1 MSQDEKNNKH
11 IPFQNLAISC
21 LVIFL
26 LFVWQGNKGFN
37 LWDEGF
43 FWYGVQR
50 VMLGEIPIRD
60 FMAYDP
66 GRYYWS
72 AALLSV
78 AGDNGIMSV
87 RAAVAIFQALGLFVG
102 LLLVTQST
110 KAKGKADVVFWLI
123 SAATLVVWMFP
134 RHKLFDISLSVFLI
148 GILTLLIRVPTPRR
162 YILAGA
168 CVGLVAV
175 FGRNHGAYGAVGSLG
190 VIAWLSIKNTSGP
203 GFLKGLAFWA
213 VGLAFGFLP
222 IVLMALF
229 IPGFAVAFWESVR
242 FLFEQKATNLPLPV
256 PWPWTVNFAT
266 ASFGEALRGLFVG
279 SFFIGTLI
287 FGVLSILWVIRQKI
301 REQTVPPA
309 LVAAAFLAIPY
320 AHFAFSRADV
330 GHLAQGIFP
339 LLIGSLVMLSGAVAK
354 IKWPLAAAL
363 LAASFWV
370 MHVFQPG
377 WYCLSTK
384 QCVSVEIS
392 GSNLQVDPGT
402 AADIALLRQLAD
414 DYAPNGRAFI
424 ATPFWPGAYALLER
438 KSPMWEIYA
447 LFPRSDAFETK
458 EIERIRASK
467 PSFAFI
473 FDLPLDG
480 RDELRFKSTHPLI
493 HQYIRNNFEAVPNP
507 HNPAY
512 QIYKARDAGR

>member
-1 MSQDEKNNKH
+1 MSQDEQNNKH
-11 IPFQNLAISC
+11 IPFKNLAISC
-21 LVIFL
+21 FVILL
-26 LFVWQGNKGFN
+26 LFIWQGNKGFN

-78 AGDNGIMSV
+78 VGDNGIMSV

-102 LLLVTQST
+102 LLLVAQST

-134 RHKLFDISLSVFLI
+134 RHKLFDISLSIFLI
-148 GILTLLIRVPTPRR
+148 GILTFLIRNPTSRR

-175 FGRNHGAYGAVGSLG
+175 FGRNHGVYGAVGSLG

-229 IPGFAVAFWESVR
+229 IPGFAVAFWESVL
-242 FLFEQKATNLPLPV
+242 FLFELKATNLPLPV
-256 PWPWTVNFAT
+256 PWPWTVNFAIT
-266 ASFGEALRGLFVG
+266 TINEALRGLLVG
-279 SFFIGTLI
+279 SFFMGTLI
-287 FGVLSILWVIRQKI
+287 FGVLSILWVIRQKTKE
-301 REQTVPPA
+301 RAVPPA

-330 GHLAQGIFP
+330 SHLAQGIFP
-339 LLIGSLVMLSGAVAK
+339 LLIGSLVILSGAVAK
-354 IKWPLAAAL
+354 IKWPLAAGL

-377 WYCLSTK
+377 WYCLSSK
-384 QCVSVEIS
+384 QCVRVEIS
-392 GSNLQVDPGT
+392 GSNIQVDPGT
-402 AADIALLRQLAD
+402 AADIALLRQLVD
-414 DYAPNGRAFI
+414 DYAQNGQAFI

-447 LFPRSDAFETK
+447 LVPRSDPFEKK
-458 EIERIRASK
+458 EIEHIRESK
-467 PSFAFI
+467 PGFAFV

-480 RDELRFKSTHPLI
+480 RDELRFKNTHPLI
-493 HQYIRNNFEAVPNP
+493 HQYILNNFESVPNP

-512 QIYKARDAGR
+512 QIYKARDVGK